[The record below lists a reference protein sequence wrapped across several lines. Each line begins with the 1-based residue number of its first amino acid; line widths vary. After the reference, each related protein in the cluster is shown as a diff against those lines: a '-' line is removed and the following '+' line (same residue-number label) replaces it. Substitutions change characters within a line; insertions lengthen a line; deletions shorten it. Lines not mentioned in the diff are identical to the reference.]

1 MAATM
6 ATTVVPSSAMNP
18 YPSVASNVQGIEYNQ
33 SDVIYNQPN
42 FTYEFTTYRGNALPR
57 FRRGVVMESK

>member
-6 ATTVVPSSAMNP
+6 ASTIVPNSAMNP
-18 YPSVASNVQGIEYNQ
+18 YPSVASNIQHIEYNQ
-33 SDVIYNQPN
+33 SGIIYNEPT

>member
-6 ATTVVPSSAMNP
+6 ASTVIPNSEMNP
-18 YPSVASNVQGIEYNQ
+18 YPSIASNVQHIAYNEVG
-33 SDVIYNQPN
+33 VIYNQPN

>member
-6 ATTVVPSSAMNP
+6 SSTTVANSVMNP
-18 YPSVASNVQGIEYNQ
+18 YPSIASNVQHIEYNNAG
-33 SDVIYNQPN
+33 VIYNQPN